1 MPKHR
6 AYDSALI
13 DKALQELQEKGASV
27 RSIAGKY
34 GIPKSTIHFKL
45 KHPNHKETFGPPPIL
60 TSKEEQCLVRWISEL
75 GRKGFPRKLE
85 DLVSS
90 VQKFLDAN
98 PRPNP
103 FKNNRP
109 GNGWIKAFLRR
120 NPQVR
125 HRQSEAVSAASACVT
140 EADIRKWFSEV
151 GAYFKEKDLSEVLKN
166 PSRVFNGD
174 ETGFQIC
181 PATGRVL
188 AEKGTK
194 NVYTIEKGASK
205 ENVTVMFTFSAS
217 GEICAPMIVYP
228 YKRIPEKI
236 IQSVPP
242 QWGIARSD
250 NGWMTAETFY
260 EYIANVLHPYLVKQ
274 KTIFPIIL
282 FVDGHKSHITYNL
295 SILCNTLQIELIA
308 LYPNATRI
316 LQPADVA
323 VFSPVK
329 AAWRKIVRQFYLD
342 NPGETINKGNIA
354 PLLQKIVVSIK
365 SDTLINGFRICGLCP
380 FDANKVDYTKC
391 LGSTNANMISN
402 DKQNNANSNTRT
414 MSYDAFAN
422 IVGPTLIKKFEEIDE
437 INSDENFKKLFL
449 IWGHYQEMVPINLV
463 ESSLEEHS
471 ASSHMNNTPS
481 LMDNQIDI
489 GRMEGSIPISSC
501 STIIKEPENAVNS
514 EPPSYNKMSTSE
526 LTCITA
532 EQVAGSS
539 SSSFKQSNVNNTH
552 VNNSTY
558 SFIDKEIDIGRADAS
573 TPPPSCNTI
582 EEPKNDIFSVDTSE
596 PPSFCKIYNSLPSS
610 STSEQLAGNSSN
622 SLKQCPIIPSL
633 SPFIMWPNSPKRKN
647 KRQIERTPYAVTS
660 EKYRKIFEAKRIL
673 QFEKE
678 KEKEEKKEKA

>member
-1 MPKHR
+1 MPKYR

-34 GIPKSTIHFKL
+34 GIPKSMIHFKL
-45 KHPNHKETFGPPPIL
+45 KHPNHKETFGPPPVL

-120 NPQVR
+120 NPQKR
-125 HRQSEAVSAASACVT
+125 EQ
-140 EADIRKWFSEV
+140 
-151 GAYFKEKDLSEVLKN
+151 
-166 PSRVFNGD
+166 
-174 ETGFQIC
+174 
-181 PATGRVL
+181 
-188 AEKGTK
+188 K
-194 NVYTIEKGASK
+194 NVYTIEKGTSK

-250 NGWMTAETFY
+250 NGWMAAETFY
-260 EYIANVLHPYLVKQ
+260 EYITNVLHPYLIKQ

-295 SILCNTLQIELIA
+295 SVLCNTLQIKLIA

-342 NPGETINKGNIA
+342 NTGETINKGNIA

-365 SDTLINGFRICGLCP
+365 SDTLINVFRICGLCP
-380 FDANKVDYTKC
+380 FDANKVDYDYTKC

-449 IWGHYQEMVPINLV
+449 I
-463 ESSLEEHS
+463 
-471 ASSHMNNTPS
+471 
-481 LMDNQIDI
+481 
-489 GRMEGSIPISSC
+489 
-501 STIIKEPENAVNS
+501 
-514 EPPSYNKMSTSE
+514 
-526 LTCITA
+526 
-532 EQVAGSS
+532 
-539 SSSFKQSNVNNTH
+539 
-552 VNNSTY
+552 
-558 SFIDKEIDIGRADAS
+558 
-573 TPPPSCNTI
+573 
-582 EEPKNDIFSVDTSE
+582 
-596 PPSFCKIYNSLPSS
+596 
-610 STSEQLAGNSSN
+610 
-622 SLKQCPIIPSL
+622 
-633 SPFIMWPNSPKRKN
+633 
-647 KRQIERTPYAVTS
+647 
-660 EKYRKIFEAKRIL
+660 
-673 QFEKE
+673 
-678 KEKEEKKEKA
+678 